1 MNATMY
7 HVYVDP
13 YMVLFVHDTLNALGW
28 GDRVVYPTAVVN
40 FVVNLSDVARVYMLH
55 CLLHDAVCGTQ

>member
-1 MNATMY
+1 MNATMH

-40 FVVNLSDVARVYMLH
+40 FCRKPERRCTSRHAA
-55 CLLHDAVCGTQ
+55 LLAT